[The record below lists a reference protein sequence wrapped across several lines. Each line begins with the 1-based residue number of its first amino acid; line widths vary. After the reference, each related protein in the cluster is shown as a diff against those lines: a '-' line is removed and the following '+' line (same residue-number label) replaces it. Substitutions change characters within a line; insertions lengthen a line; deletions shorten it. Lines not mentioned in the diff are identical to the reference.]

1 EEHLA
6 IREVLQL
13 VNSASTPY
21 RGAGRAPGS
30 PTVSLYLP
38 LPQDYSNLRGL
49 QGLAA
54 EHVHTDASGV
64 YYTAPLA
71 PGSHRVEYTYALPLR
86 SKVSTILLPR
96 VLDTAALS
104 ILVEATQ
111 LEATSDL
118 PFSGRVAVES
128 RTFLHFRGTALAT
141 QSRSWVQLLRRTGPA
156 PLLRVAAY
164 GLVIALVCLGMV

>member
-1 EEHLA
+1 
-6 IREVLQL
+6 
-13 VNSASTPY
+13 
-21 RGAGRAPGS
+21 
-30 PTVSLYLP
+30 
-38 LPQDYSNLRGL
+38 
-49 QGLAA
+49 
-54 EHVHTDASGV
+54 
-64 YYTAPLA
+64 
-71 PGSHRVEYTYALPLR
+71 
-86 SKVSTILLPR
+86 
-96 VLDTAALS
+96 LS

-164 GLVIALVCLGMV
+164 GLVIALVCLGMVAPFYERWYHREPQETPRPLSAAQRQELRASKQRLLQCIVRLDEQYEAGRIADSDYQQRRQAEKTRLLALEQQLRQASL